1 MKNIFRSIFGL
12 FTLIVYIMVP
22 VLAFLKTMS
31 GEYVAAI
38 LMLSW
43 LVVLMNWTIL
53 GGCIANTK
61 AIREVACA
69 YQNLVTLGTLSEQL
83 FSECVC
89 AKPKARKTK
98 ASKAP
103 KAKKAQQEV
112 APKKRGRKP
121 KAK

>member
-12 FTLIVYIMVP
+12 LTLIVYIMVP
-22 VLAFLKTMS
+22 VLALLKTMS

-43 LVVLMNWTIL
+43 LMVLMNWTIL

-61 AIREVACA
+61 AIRELASVC
-69 YQNLVTLGTLSEQL
+69 QNLVALGALSEQL

-89 AKPKARKTK
+89 TKPKARKTE
-98 ASKAP
+98 AP
-103 KAKKAQQEV
+103 KATKAKQAQQEV
-112 APKKRGRKP
+112 TPKKRGRKP